1 MCSACSR
8 RGTACTYSKVDR
20 RRGKLKK
27 NETDALQEKVRNLDI
42 IVTTLSIGSDQ
53 EALALLQRLRAKPSS
68 TPSQI
73 ALRSGNGLDDR
84 HKSPQKVVDANN
96 PVCLNPPT
104 LRDVS
109 GDVQSAVVPH

>member
-8 RGTACTYSKVDR
+8 RGTDCTYSKVDQ

-27 NETDALQEKVRNLDI
+27 TETDALQEKVRNLDI

-53 EALALLQRLRAKPSS
+53 EALALLQRLRAKPPS
-68 TPSQI
+68 TSSQI
-73 ALRSGNGLDDR
+73 ALPSGHVLDDR
-84 HKSPQKVVDANN
+84 HKSPQKVIDANH

-104 LRDVS
+104 FCCRAAFQLKDS
-109 GDVQSAVVPH
+109 ELI

>member
-8 RGTACTYSKVDR
+8 RGTVCTYSKVDR

-27 NETDALQEKVRNLDI
+27 NETDALQEKVRNLDV
-42 IVTTLSIGSDQ
+42 IVTTLRIGSDQ
-53 EALALLQRLRAKPSS
+53 EALALLQRLRAEPSL

-73 ALRSGNGLDDR
+73 ALPSGHALDDR
-84 HKSPQKVVDANN
+84 HKSPQKVVDADN
-96 PVCLNPPT
+96 PVYLNPPT

-109 GDVQSAVVPH
+109 EDVQSAIVPL

>member
-1 MCSACSR
+1 MHILQSR
-8 RGTACTYSKVDR
+8 PAKRQA
-20 RRGKLKK
+20 
-27 NETDALQEKVRNLDI
+27 EKERDGRFAGVRNLDI

-84 HKSPQKVVDANN
+84 Q
-96 PVCLNPPT
+96 
-104 LRDVS
+104 VS
-109 GDVQSAVVPH
+109 SEGGRCQ